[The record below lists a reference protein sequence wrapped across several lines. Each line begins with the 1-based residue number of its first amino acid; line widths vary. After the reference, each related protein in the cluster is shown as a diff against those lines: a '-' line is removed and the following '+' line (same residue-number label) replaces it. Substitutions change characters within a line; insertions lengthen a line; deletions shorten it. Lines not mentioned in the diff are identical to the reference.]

1 MAKDINSI
9 FFDITP
15 EIEELALKCE
25 TNNAIDK
32 ELYTKYEVKRG
43 LRDLNG
49 KGVLAGLTNISDVCA
64 TKIVDGVSVPC
75 AGNLYYRGYNIKDL
89 VSGFLEAKHFGFEE
103 IAYLLLFG
111 ELPNQKELENFKDMI
126 ADRRMLPPNFVR
138 DVIMKAP
145 SRDMMN
151 SITRSILQL
160 YSYDDKAD
168 DTSIPNVLRQSLN
181 LISQF
186 PMLMV
191 YSYLAYNYRMGED
204 LYIYAPKKELS
215 MAENILMMLREDR
228 QYTELEAKILD
239 MALVLHMDHGGGNNS
254 TFTTHVVTSSG
265 TDTYST
271 IAAAMAS
278 LKGPKH
284 GGANVKV
291 TQMFE
296 DMKTQ
301 LTDWQDD
308 DQIRAYLEALLEK
321 RAFDK
326 RGLIYGMGHA
336 IYSVSDPR
344 AEIFKKFVKQLAYE
358 KGHEA
363 EYVLYEKV
371 EKMAPEIISER
382 RKMYKGVNAN
392 VDFYSGLVYSMLDLP
407 PALYTPIFAAA
418 RIVGWSAHR
427 IEELVNADKII
438 RPLIKAQ
445 KAGMDVNA
453 NQLESH
459 LLSGGRVDNVVDALI
474 AAHRANLD
482 LSFERAA
489 AIDLAG
495 RNVFEA
501 VKMSVTPK
509 IIETPWISA
518 VAIDGIEVKVIAKV
532 TVRANLSR
540 LVGGAGEETIIARVG
555 EGIVTTVGSSQSHKS
570 VLENPDL
577 ISRTV
582 LSKGLDNGTAFEIL
596 SIDIADVDIG
606 RNIGAHLQIQQ
617 AEADKQIAQAK
628 AEERRATAI
637 AKEQEMRAEVEHMK
651 AKVVEAEAEVP
662 RAMAEALRSGNL
674 GVMDYYRMQNVQADT
689 AMKNNV
695 GNTDLSKVFHKE
707 QCIETKDN

>member
-191 YSYLAYNYRMGED
+191 YSYLAYNYKMGED

-265 TDTYST
+265 TDTYSSV
-271 IAAAMAS
+271 AASIGS
-278 LKGPKH
+278 LKGPRH
-284 GGANVKV
+284 GGANLKAQGMFDDIKKSVKDW
-291 TQMFE
+291 TNE
-296 DMKTQ
+296 DE
-301 LTDWQDD
+301 
-308 DQIRAYLEALLEK
+308 IREYLRLILDK
-321 RAFDK
+321 KAFDK
-326 RGLIYGMGHA
+326 TGLIYGMGHA
-336 IYSVSDPR
+336 VYTISDPR
-344 AEIFKKFVKQLAYE
+344 EKILKSYAQKLASE
-358 KGHEA
+358 KGLDDEFA
-363 EYVLYEKV
+363 LYDRV
-371 EKMAPEIISER
+371 ERIAGEEIMTHR
-382 RKMYKGVNAN
+382 NMLKPVCAN
-392 VDFYSGLVYSMLDLP
+392 VDFYSGFVYTMLNIPEELF
-407 PALYTPIFAAA
+407 TPLFAIA
-418 RIVGWSAHR
+418 RITGWSAHR
-427 IEELVNADKII
+427 LEELLNAGKII
-438 RPLIKAQ
+438 RPAYKYVGQ
-445 KAGMDVNA
+445 HTEFYD
-453 NQLESH
+453 
-459 LLSGGRVDNVVDALI
+459 RDD
-474 AAHRANLD
+474 
-482 LSFERAA
+482 
-489 AIDLAG
+489 
-495 RNVFEA
+495 RN
-501 VKMSVTPK
+501 
-509 IIETPWISA
+509 
-518 VAIDGIEVKVIAKV
+518 
-532 TVRANLSR
+532 
-540 LVGGAGEETIIARVG
+540 
-555 EGIVTTVGSSQSHKS
+555 
-570 VLENPDL
+570 
-577 ISRTV
+577 
-582 LSKGLDNGTAFEIL
+582 
-596 SIDIADVDIG
+596 
-606 RNIGAHLQIQQ
+606 
-617 AEADKQIAQAK
+617 
-628 AEERRATAI
+628 
-637 AKEQEMRAEVEHMK
+637 
-651 AKVVEAEAEVP
+651 
-662 RAMAEALRSGNL
+662 
-674 GVMDYYRMQNVQADT
+674 
-689 AMKNNV
+689 
-695 GNTDLSKVFHKE
+695 
-707 QCIETKDN
+707 